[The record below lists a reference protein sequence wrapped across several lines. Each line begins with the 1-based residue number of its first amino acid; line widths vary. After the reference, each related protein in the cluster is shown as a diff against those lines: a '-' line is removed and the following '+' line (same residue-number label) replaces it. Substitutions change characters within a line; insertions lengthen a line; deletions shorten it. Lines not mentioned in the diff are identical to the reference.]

1 MLLKKAGYNC
11 THLVAV
17 PFVLAVNAGR
27 RQTPGIH
34 GRSPS
39 HLQNRGLWLL
49 FTNTIIS
56 SMEAPDVPQTN
67 RSSPDP
73 GPVNNQ
79 SAGHHTPRTPN
90 PDIDDM
96 AKPNESRLLSLPK
109 ELRLEIWQHVL
120 LYPHDPHELRH
131 VLRITREPSTG
142 YQSSAKRLSNTL
154 YKYPKVPEIKPFFE
168 YPPISPIGVSLLRT
182 NHLIYTE
189 ALPILY
195 HSVSFCPYRTDGT
208 FALFLEQLSDL
219 AKANIRYVRLYVT
232 CGWISACEA
241 FRWAVTCAHVAGLQG
256 LREVEVILHGTIMG
270 DEAFYKRAVLA
281 PLLQIGARKVCRGY
295 NGERFE
301 RLMAEA
307 AAERDTNADLRAA
320 AIEAGLEERME
331 LADPTFPTGGEPPV
345 KKQKL
350 QRLSIRGKLE
360 KPIYPPAIDEREIV
374 RELAEIPGFEHP
386 EDPVIEPREWD
397 YIGAEALFLFDLEK
411 YGRRSLE

>member
-1 MLLKKAGYNC
+1 
-11 THLVAV
+11 
-17 PFVLAVNAGR
+17 
-27 RQTPGIH
+27 
-34 GRSPS
+34 
-39 HLQNRGLWLL
+39 
-49 FTNTIIS
+49 
-56 SMEAPDVPQTN
+56 
-67 RSSPDP
+67 
-73 GPVNNQ
+73 
-79 SAGHHTPRTPN
+79 
-90 PDIDDM
+90 
-96 AKPNESRLLSLPK
+96 
-109 ELRLEIWQHVL
+109 
-120 LYPHDPHELRH
+120 
-131 VLRITREPSTG
+131 
-142 YQSSAKRLSNTL
+142 
-154 YKYPKVPEIKPFFE
+154 
-168 YPPISPIGVSLLRT
+168 
-182 NHLIYTE
+182 
-189 ALPILY
+189 
-195 HSVSFCPYRTDGT
+195 
-208 FALFLEQLSDL
+208 
-219 AKANIRYVRLYVT
+219 
-232 CGWISACEA
+232 
-241 FRWAVTCAHVAGLQG
+241 
-256 LREVEVILHGTIMG
+256 
-270 DEAFYKRAVLA
+270 VLA